1 LFILILKE
9 KILLEAMFEVP
20 ESDIVCVKID
30 EDVIL
35 GKKPI
40 EYVRSS
46 ARTHEDIESDKIS
59 DNLDAE
65 QESKAKTYA

>member
-1 LFILILKE
+1 
-9 KILLEAMFEVP
+9 MFEVP
-20 ESDIVCVKID
+20 ESDIICVKIN

-40 EYVRSS
+40 EFVRRAASNDNKDSEQAGNESEKLSS
-46 ARTHEDIESDKIS
+46 E
-59 DNLDAE
+59 NLDNGE

>member
-1 LFILILKE
+1 
-9 KILLEAMFEVP
+9 MFEVP
-20 ESDIVCVKID
+20 ESDIICVKID
-30 EDVIL
+30 EDVIM

-46 ARTHEDIESDKIS
+46 ARTTEDIDSDKIN